1 MKPVIKDP
9 VKKVSGLRA
18 VKFESKKSKE
28 CAETIKVLKNCLAA
42 AERGEVVG
50 VSIVTVC
57 DDEDSIDTI
66 WAGRAD
72 KLLLLMIAGSH
83 YLIRRMF
90 NALEETNRISSVD
103 DDYDKDG
110 D

>member
-1 MKPVIKDP
+1 LRDKMKPVIKDP

-57 DDEDSIDTI
+57 DDEDSIDMNI
-66 WAGRAD
+66 Q
-72 KLLLLMIAGSH
+72 
-83 YLIRRMF
+83 
-90 NALEETNRISSVD
+90 SVL
-103 DDYDKDG
+103 DG
-110 D
+110 YTPEGFTHD